1 MAQHPTTATFA
12 EFARIAGFKRG
23 YITQLRKDDRLVLEG
38 RRVRVAESLALIAE
52 TSDPAKRGVSDRH
65 ARARQETAP
74 SAPAEPANDANAVA
88 PASDDTEAD
97 VVAQFDGNFQHW
109 RARNERAKALAAERE
124 NLVAEGRLLEAADV
138 AHTVAGGVTTLRA
151 RLEALPSMLA
161 PQLAGMDDES
171 AIRVAMAEAIEHALT
186 ECARSLQALGAETAA

>member
-1 MAQHPTTATFA
+1 MAQHPETATFA

-38 RRVRVAESLALIAE
+38 RRVRVAESLARIAE
-52 TSDPAKRGVSDRH
+52 TSDPSKRGVADRH
-65 ARARQETAP
+65 AQARQAAAP
-74 SAPAEPANDANAVA
+74 VDPGNDANVA
-88 PASDDTEAD
+88 ALAADEAEAD
-97 VVAQFDGNFQHW
+97 VVVQFDGSYQHW

-124 NLVAEGRLLEAADV
+124 NLVAEGRLLDATDV
-138 AHTVAGGVTTLRA
+138 SHAVAGGVTTLRA

-171 AIRVAMAEAIEHALT
+171 AIRVAMAEAIEHALG
-186 ECARSLQALGAETAA
+186 ECARSLQALGAEASA